1 MGDDAM
7 SNPCASRGFR
17 LAGQRGLSLIELLV
31 AIAISSI
38 VILGL
43 VSLIT
48 SIGVANR
55 AQDGLA
61 RLQENGRFAVQRIAA
76 DLRAASSQHCS
87 TFDAAASVLGTGAST
102 YVDVPRVPRMYFN
115 AATNPATLV
124 GPTGFATAYLMST
137 RFMMVGHE
145 CDAATCTPAVNA
157 ANRGV
162 HRLGGALPAMG
173 TAVTQRA
180 RGSDVLTLR
189 FLTGDGMR
197 VIAQNGWQPGAPV
210 ASVVLENDAPALA
223 RAGFTAMGNDPVW
236 VSDCSASE
244 VFLGTRAGNTV
255 QMAGNFDNNRMQSLD
270 LRTDVRAFHVPTALQ
285 TVTYYL
291 QLRDDPRNPGRTMSV
306 LMRRAGAAAAQELVE
321 GVERFDLLYGI
332 NDSLGRTSYLT
343 AAQVDALGGVAGQ
356 CPPYPTDILPAPAA
370 GNNEPGCGWRAVK
383 SVEIYL
389 LTNTVDD
396 VSPRG
401 DDEFRYSW
409 LNNGAPNVAGT
420 YENPQTLGT
429 LRNGL
434 PSGRM
439 LRREF
444 RTLVNLRGYNY

>member
-1 MGDDAM
+1 MGDDTMTGMADF
-7 SNPCASRGFR
+7 RGFR
-17 LAGQRGLSLIELLV
+17 WSDQRGLSLIELLV

-43 VSLIT
+43 VTLIT

-87 TFDAAASVLGTGAST
+87 SFDVEASVLGTGGST
-102 YVDVPRVPRMYFN
+102 YVDVPRAPRVYFD

-124 GPTGFATAYLMST
+124 GPAGFATSYLMST

-157 ANRGV
+157 PNRGV
-162 HRLGGALPAMG
+162 HRVGGALPAMG
-173 TAVTQRA
+173 TAPTERA

-189 FLTGDGMR
+189 FLNGEGVR
-197 VIAQNGWQPGAPV
+197 VIAQNGWQPGPPD
-210 ASVVLENDAPALA
+210 ASIVLQNNAPALA
-223 RAGFTAMGNDPVW
+223 LAGFTAMGNDPVW

-244 VFLGTRAGNTV
+244 VFLGTRAGTTV
-255 QMAGNFDNNRMQSLD
+255 QMAGNFDNSRMQRLD
-270 LRTDVRAFHVPTALQ
+270 LRSDVRAFHVPTALQ

-291 QLRDDPRNPGRTMSV
+291 QLQVDPRDPGRTMSV
-306 LMRRAGAAAAQELVE
+306 LMRRAGAAAAQALVE
-321 GVERFDLLYGI
+321 GVERFDLLYGV
-332 NDSLGRTSYLT
+332 NDALGRTSYLT
-343 AAQVDALGGVAGQ
+343 AAQVDALGGVGSQ
-356 CPPYPTDILPAPAA
+356 CPPYPVPILPVPAA
-370 GNNEPGCGWRAVK
+370 GTNEPGCGWRAVK

-389 LTNTVDD
+389 LANTVDD
-396 VSPRG
+396 VSPRR

-409 LNNGAPNVAGT
+409 LNSGAANPAGT
-420 YENPQTLGT
+420 YENPQALGT

-434 PSGRM
+434 PAGRM